1 MTARIDIRVDDAA
14 LQEALRRLLEAG
26 EAMAPVMPAIAAHL
40 ASSVEESFELEASDD
55 TIWPPLKPATVRQR
69 QRKGYGGEHPKLQ
82 RSGALIRSILSQVDE
97 TSATVGSGLIYAA
110 THQFGADERNI
121 PARPFLALHDWHRDA
136 IVDEIRRHQHPDIGR
151 AGLRRRTRRGF
162 PGPVSCAGDP
172 H

>member
-26 EAMAPVMPAIAAHL
+26 EAMAPVMPAIAGHL
-40 ASSVEESFELEASDD
+40 EDGVEESFELEASDD

-97 TSATVGSGLIYAA
+97 TSATVGSGLIHAA
-110 THQFGADERNI
+110 MHQYVAKRSSLEGRAPHSRTA
-121 PARPFLALHDWHRDA
+121 PAMPCGCDRAAAGRLLAL
-136 IVDEIRRHQHPDIGR
+136 PSK
-151 AGLRRRTRRGF
+151 
-162 PGPVSCAGDP
+162 PP
-172 H
+172 